1 MSLASQITGE
11 CYPFLADDG
20 AFKMNKALKQNN
32 KMVINYSAALEK
44 KSVADAVPQETINIV
59 EKIL

>member
-11 CYPFLADDG
+11 CHPFLADDG

-32 KMVINYSAALEK
+32 KMVINYSAALEN
-44 KSVADAVPQETINIV
+44 KSVADLVPQEIINIA

>member
-1 MSLASQITGE
+1 
-11 CYPFLADDG
+11 
-20 AFKMNKALKQNN
+20 MNKALKQNN